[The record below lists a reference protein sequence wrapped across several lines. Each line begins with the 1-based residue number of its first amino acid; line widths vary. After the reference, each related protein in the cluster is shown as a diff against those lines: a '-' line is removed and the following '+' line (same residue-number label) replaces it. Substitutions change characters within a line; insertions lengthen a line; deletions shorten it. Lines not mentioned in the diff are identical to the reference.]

1 MGRPKKNSNTTAFLP
16 VKKINL
22 LPGFFDIQTGLDKAW
37 NLLLRN
43 FLKTCRMYGFAKA
56 EAPLLE
62 DARLYSLFYEQE
74 QPPARLVT
82 LPFGNLNTAVRPTQ
96 LPGLIRSFVEAKLY
110 EQPGL
115 QKWYY
120 AGPVLE
126 QTQEHKII
134 TDYEFGAEVLGQ
146 FSHLN
151 EAQVIALAWT
161 FFNSLGLEEIS
172 LEVNNLGSPES
183 KKLYT
188 ETLVEAILPKK
199 YDLCDDCE
207 GWLEVSP
214 LQMFRCQNLDCQTI
228 LADSGPSALDFLDE
242 ASNQNFTL
250 VLESL
255 EEMNIPYQLN
265 PFYTGRPGATKS
277 IFVFK
282 FKSKDETLILAEGGH
297 RQSFAEKLSGKP
309 MGAFGF
315 NGSFRELKAKLDKL
329 IQVED
334 ARITSEVC
342 LVPLGDLASKRS
354 LRLFKDLTEHKIT
367 VYDHFGQSGVKNQLK
382 LAQLHEVPIALIM
395 GQKEAIDEM
404 VILRDVK
411 SGMQEIISYDK
422 IVEEVKK
429 RLGH

>member
-1 MGRPKKNSNTTAFLP
+1 MGRPKKNPTISAVP
-16 VKKINL
+16 QAKKLNA
-22 LPGFFDIQTGLDKAW
+22 LPGCFDVHTGLDMAW
-37 NLLLRN
+37 NVLLKN

-74 QPPARLVT
+74 TPPARLLT
-82 LPFGNLNTAVRPTQ
+82 WPMGNLTTAFRPTQ
-96 LPGLIRSFVEAKLY
+96 LPGLIRSFVEKKLY
-110 EQPGL
+110 DQPGL

-120 AGPVLE
+120 TGPVVE
-126 QTQEHKII
+126 QTAQHQLVS
-134 TDYEFGAEVLGQ
+134 DYEFGAEILGQ
-146 FSHLN
+146 FNHLN

-161 FFNSLGLEEIS
+161 FFNSLGLEEVS
-172 LEVNNLGSPES
+172 LEVNNLGSVES

-188 ETLVEAILPKK
+188 ETLTEAILPKK

-207 GWLEVSP
+207 GWLELNP
-214 LQMFRCQNLDCQTI
+214 LQMFRCSNLDCQTI
-228 LADSGPSALDFLDE
+228 LADSGPSVLDFLDE
-242 ASNQNFTL
+242 TANQNFTL

-265 PFYTGRPGATKS
+265 PFYTGKPGATKS

-282 FKSKDETLILAEGGH
+282 FKSKEQTLILAEGGH

-309 MGAFGF
+309 IGAFGF
-315 NGSFRELKAKLDKL
+315 NGSFVELKNKLAEL
-329 IQVED
+329 TPLE
-334 ARITSEVC
+334 AGRINSEVC
-342 LVPLGDLASKRS
+342 LVPLGDLAAKRS
-354 LRLFKDLTEHKIT
+354 LRLFKDLTEQKIT

-382 LAQLHEVPIALIM
+382 VAQTHEVPIALIM

-422 IVEEVKK
+422 IIDEVKK
-429 RLGH
+429 RLGR

>member
-1 MGRPKKNSNTTAFLP
+1 
-16 VKKINL
+16 
-22 LPGFFDIQTGLDKAW
+22 
-37 NLLLRN
+37 
-43 FLKTCRMYGFAKA
+43 MYGFAKA

-74 QPPARLVT
+74 ELPARLLT
-82 LPFGNLNTAVRPTQ
+82 CPFGNLTSAFRPTQ
-96 LPGLIRSFVEAKLY
+96 LPGLIRSFVEEKLFD
-110 EQPGL
+110 QPGL

-120 AGPVLE
+120 TGPVVE
-126 QTQEHKII
+126 KTSDNKIL
-134 TDYEFGAEVLGQ
+134 TDYEFGAEILGQ
-146 FSHLN
+146 FNHLN

-161 FFNSLGLEEIS
+161 FFSSLGLEEIS
-172 LEVNNLGSPES
+172 LEVNNLGSLES
-183 KKLYT
+183 KRLYT
-188 ETLVEAILPKK
+188 ENLMEAILPKK

-207 GWLEVSP
+207 GWLAVSP

-228 LADSGPSALDFLDE
+228 LADSGPSVLDFLDE
-242 ASNQNFTL
+242 TSNQNFTL

-282 FKSKDETLILAEGGH
+282 FKSKDKTLILAEGGH
-297 RQSFAEKLSGKP
+297 RQSFAEKLSGKSI
-309 MGAFGF
+309 GAFGF
-315 NGSFRELKAKLDKL
+315 NGSFRELKDQFTKLVEVEEAK
-329 IQVED
+329 
-334 ARITSEVC
+334 ITSEVC

-354 LRLFKDLTEHKIT
+354 LRLFKDLTEQKIT

-382 LAQLHEVPIALIM
+382 IAQTHEVPIALIM

-422 IVEEVKK
+422 IIDEVKK
-429 RLGH
+429 RLGR